1 MSKKNVMKPKKGTLS
16 RLLKMIFK
24 QHSYKIIIVVL
35 FMIIATFANVGA
47 MSTVQKILEEA
58 ISMVENSS
66 SDFSVITNL
75 ILTMV
80 LLYGLNIV
88 FGYCHLRIMTGVG
101 QESLLY
107 IRENLF
113 THMMDLPIKYFDT
126 NKHGDIMSRYT
137 NDVDA
142 TRQMIS
148 QSLPQLVTSILMML
162 GYLTAMLLTSWLLS
176 IFTLIFSGL
185 LILITRVIS
194 KNTRKYFIAQQKNIG
209 ELNGYIEEMI
219 EGQKVVKVFRHEE
232 EAIKDFGKLN
242 RNVADAARISI
253 SRSGMLIPLTVN
265 MGYLSFAIA
274 ALLGGLLVLNGGLTV
289 PGLVMY
295 LLFTRQ
301 FTGPVN
307 QMGQQLNFVQMAL
320 AGASRIFNVLDQEK
334 EVDNGDVT
342 LVNVKYDMNNVLVET
357 EEKSNLW
364 AWKDHGKL
372 IQLKGDV
379 RLENVN
385 FGYDENKLILKDVS
399 LFAEPGQ
406 KIAFVG
412 ATGAGKTTI
421 TNLINRFYEINSGKI
436 TFDGIELTR
445 IKKDSL
451 RKSLGIVLQDTHL
464 FNTTV
469 RENIRYGKL
478 DATDNEV
485 IEAAK
490 LANAHEF
497 ILKLPKGYDTIITD
511 DGDNLSQGQRQLLSI
526 ARAAISNPPVLILD
540 EATSSI
546 DTYTEKLI
554 QDGMDKLME
563 GRTVFVIA
571 HRLSTIKNSEAIII
585 LEDGRIIE
593 RGDHDYLI
601 NQKGVYYQ
609 LFTGVFELE

>member
-35 FMIIATFANVGA
+35 FMIVATFANVGA